1 MKRHKAAIE
10 AKKGKIFRDLSK
22 DTSIAVPDSGEE
34 PNSNARFCII
44 IHKEKEVN
52 VPSDNIEKVIHA
64 IQNGTGELLAKSV
77 D

>member
-1 MKRHKAAIE
+1 ME
-10 AKKGKIFRDLSK
+10 AKKGKILRALNK
-22 DTSIAVPDSGEE
+22 DTSIAIPDSGEE
-34 PNSNARFCII
+34 PKSNDRFCII